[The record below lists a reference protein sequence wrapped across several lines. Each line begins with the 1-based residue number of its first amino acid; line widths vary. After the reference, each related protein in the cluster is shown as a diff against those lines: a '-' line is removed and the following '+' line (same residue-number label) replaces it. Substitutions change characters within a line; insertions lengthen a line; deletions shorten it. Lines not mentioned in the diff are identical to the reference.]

1 MANIFTKTNDWV
13 KSVKRNTFDGSF
25 QNNLTMQFGGL
36 YPVFCKEV
44 IPGDSFKIRPTF
56 ALKFMPL
63 VFPVQTRMRANLH
76 FFYVRNR
83 PLWKDWP
90 DFIGKTKDGL
100 ESPYLAPTNQADY
113 NAMFTTGSLGDYLGL
128 PTTVVGGLGRP
139 SVFKF
144 LPNQDSSGKP
154 IAYIEGNTQASTGFY
169 NVGNWISAVS
179 SGSPAPSNIAEFYD
193 ELDGFSSAITRTNMK
208 ESTFIGSS
216 PVVQMHSVPTN
227 MLNPG
232 SSYWGYFLMN
242 VYYLDL
248 QSPLAIGDYFS
259 LKVQGKYP
267 DCLVP
272 ILMSSETNDG
282 TTQLKTTRLEPWS
295 GSEGIDLSG
304 TLIAG
309 DEGSERFN
317 GSRYFWFGF
326 LCPYY
331 YTVPSTLPSN
341 IPVNLGFKSSSA
353 GDAQNTPQAIIL
365 NGARINSVESGQPS
379 YITWDSQSFNPDLF
393 PTLTMDVRR
402 ASSDETSTS
411 EGEVTDTNFSNAPY
425 WYTGNDDEERI
436 KVSALPF
443 RAYESIY
450 NSFYR
455 DARNNP
461 YILNGVAEYN
471 KWIPTDAG
479 GADANVYKLRFR
491 NWEPDFLTTAVPTPQ
506 QGIAP
511 LVGMSSTGEMTFE
524 DENGKQYKAQATFAE
539 DGNTIQGIKVQS
551 PDMPAGNMRA
561 LVDMVS
567 SGISINDF
575 RNVNSL
581 QRWLETNIRRGLKY
595 RDQIKSH
602 YDVDI
607 SYQELDMPEFIGGT
621 SEDVVVNQISQST
634 PTEATPL
641 GWFAGQANCVGTS
654 KNAITHY
661 CDEHGFIIGILSVTP
676 VPNYSQ
682 LIPKFFLKRDTLDYF
697 FPEFGHIGMQP
708 IFQKEVTPLQAYY
721 QGKADKTNYLN
732 DTFGYQRA
740 WYDYLQNVDEVH
752 GLFRTQLHNFL
763 INRVFDQLPALSEDF
778 LLVDPEQVN
787 QVFSVTDTT
796 DKILGQVYF
805 DVVMKRPIPMF
816 GIPRLE

>member
-1 MANIFTKTNDWV
+1 MSNIFIKTNDWV

-139 SVFKF
+139 SVFQF
-144 LPNQDSSGKP
+144 LNNQDSSGKP
-154 IAYIEGNTQASTGFY
+154 IAYIKGNTSSNTGFFNPTGGIY
-169 NVGNWISAVS
+169 AVT
-179 SGSPAPSNIAEFYD
+179 SGSPAWSNISQFHDYFVASYSKVFNRQSMVD
-193 ELDGFSSAITRTNMK
+193 DSMV
-208 ESTFIGSS
+208 GSS
-216 PVVQMHSVPTN
+216 PVVSLWSVVNNQMVVGHKYCGYLIFCN
-227 MLNPG
+227 
-232 SSYWGYFLMN
+232 SY
-242 VYYLDL
+242 VDL
-248 QSPLAIGDYFS
+248 TEPLSEGDYVS
-259 LKVQGKYP
+259 IYYNGSYP
-267 DCLVP
+267 EGVCP
-272 ILMSSETNDG
+272 FIFASAANDG
-282 TTQLKTTRLEPWS
+282 SQPLKPLIPDPWS
-295 GSEGIDLSG
+295 GQSQRVMSG
-304 TLIAG
+304 TITSS
-309 DEGSERFN
+309 DEAVLGM
-317 GSRYFWFGF
+317 RYMWSCLAVPFQ
-326 LCPYY
+326 
-331 YTVPSTLPSN
+331 YTVPDVLPSN
-341 IPVNLGFKSSSA
+341 INVSIGLFGDDA
-353 GDAQNTPQAIIL
+353 GPDSVTPQCISL
-365 NGARINSVESGQPS
+365 GNCRIVSVESGQPS
-379 YITWDSQSFNPDLF
+379 YITWDEQIWREGLF
-393 PTLTMDVRR
+393 PTLSLDVRR
-402 ASSDETSTS
+402 ASSDASSTS

-551 PDMPAGNMRA
+551 PDMPTGNMRA
-561 LVDMVS
+561 LVDMAS

-575 RNVNSL
+575 RNVNAL

-634 PTEATPL
+634 PTESTPL

-763 INRVFDQLPALSEDF
+763 VNRVFDQLPALSEDF

-805 DVVMKRPIPMF
+805 DVTMKRPIPMF